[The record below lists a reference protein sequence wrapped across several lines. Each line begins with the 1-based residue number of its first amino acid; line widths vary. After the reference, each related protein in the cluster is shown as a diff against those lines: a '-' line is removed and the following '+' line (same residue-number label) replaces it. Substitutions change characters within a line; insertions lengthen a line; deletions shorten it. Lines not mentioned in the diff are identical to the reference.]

1 MIETVSAWRSERQKV
16 SLPDSPRA
24 VPRGSS
30 TYPHHR
36 LSSSGGRWHHH
47 AVLSQSFDFIIVG
60 AGTAG
65 CVLANRLSER
75 PEVSVCL
82 IEAGAR
88 DVYPLIKVPAA
99 VAFTILNPKL
109 GWGYE
114 TVPQPHCNNRR
125 VVLPRGRVLG
135 GSSSTNGMVYIRG
148 HPGDYDDWAAA
159 GARGWS
165 YAELLPYF
173 LRSEHNPAFA
183 DSPYHH
189 VGGPMAVSNIP
200 RVNPLVSCFLDSVRS
215 LSLKHCADF
224 NGADPEGFGTRQ
236 GTIRDGR
243 RESGVT
249 AFLRPAQGRPN
260 LKIIVNALAH
270 HVLLEQQRAVGV
282 LIERDGLRSTIMAR
296 REVILSA
303 GSYGSPALLMR
314 SGIGPAE
321 QLKSAGVQPIQELSG
336 VGQGL
341 RDHPSADIQMVTR
354 DTTSYGVSLPKTFAN
369 ALTLLRYLAFRS
381 GPIASN
387 LFEAHGFIKSDP
399 RLPRPDLQI
408 IMVPARRNEK
418 PLALPRGHGFGIIAA
433 LVRPKSFGSIRI
445 ASPDPRDKPLID
457 LNLLAD
463 YEDVVRIRKGLRL
476 ARRIL
481 SGKAF
486 EPYRATEL
494 KPGSN
499 TQSDEQLEQH
509 IRQTCA
515 IVHHPTSSCRMGD
528 DAAAVVDWEL
538 KVRGADGLRVIDA
551 SICPTLPAGNTN
563 AIVVMIAE
571 KGADLILGRPAPAA
585 SPLPHAH

>member
-1 MIETVSAWRSERQKV
+1 MPSE
-16 SLPDSPRA
+16 S
-24 VPRGSS
+24 
-30 TYPHHR
+30 Y
-36 LSSSGGRWHHH
+36 
-47 AVLSQSFDFIIVG
+47 DFIIVG

-75 PEVSVCL
+75 ADVSVCL
-82 IEAGAR
+82 IEAGDR
-88 DVYPLIKVPAA
+88 DLYPLIKVPAA
-99 VAFTILNPKL
+99 VAFTVLNPKL
-109 GWGYE
+109 SWGYE

-125 VVLPRGRVLG
+125 VMLPRGRVLG

-200 RVNPLVSCFLDSVRS
+200 RVNPLVACFLESVRS
-215 LSLKHCADF
+215 LGLKHCPDF
-224 NGADPEGFGTRQ
+224 NGADPEGFGMRQ
-236 GTIRDGR
+236 ATIRNGR

-249 AFLRPAQGRPN
+249 AFLRPAQRRRN
-260 LKIIVNALAH
+260 LTVVLKALAH
-270 HVLLEQQRAVGV
+270 RVLLEQRRAIGV
-282 LIERDGLRSTIMAR
+282 QIDRDGSQSTILAR

-314 SGIGPAE
+314 SGIGRPE
-321 QLKSAGVQPIQELSG
+321 DLKSAGVQPIHGLAG

-341 RDHPSADIQMVTR
+341 RDHPAAEIQMVTR
-354 DTTSYGVSLPKTFAN
+354 DTTSYGISLPKTFAN
-369 ALTLLRYLAFRS
+369 ALSLLRYLAFRS

-387 LFEAHGFIKSDP
+387 LFEAHGFVKSDP
-399 RLPRPDLQI
+399 ALPRPDLQI

-433 LVRPKSFGSIRI
+433 LVRPRSFGRITI
-445 ASPDPRDKPLID
+445 ASPDPREKPLID

-463 YEDVVRIRKGLRL
+463 DGDVARIRTGLRL

-486 EPYRATEL
+486 ETYRATEL
-494 KPGSN
+494 KPGNSSE
-499 TQSDEQLEQH
+499 TDQQLDQH
-509 IRQTCA
+509 IRQTCV
-515 IVHHPTSSCRMGD
+515 IVHHPTGSCRMGD
-528 DAAAVVDWEL
+528 DAAAVVDWGL
-538 KVRGADGLRVIDA
+538 KVRGAEGLRVVDA
-551 SICPTLPAGNTN
+551 SICPSLPAGNTN

-571 KGADLILGRPAPAA
+571 KAADLILGKPAPAA
-585 SPLPHAH
+585 APLPHAH

>member
-1 MIETVSAWRSERQKV
+1 VQSE
-16 SLPDSPRA
+16 S
-24 VPRGSS
+24 
-30 TYPHHR
+30 Y
-36 LSSSGGRWHHH
+36 
-47 AVLSQSFDFIIVG
+47 DFIIVG

-65 CVLANRLSER
+65 CVLASRLSEC
-75 PEVSVCL
+75 PDVTVCL
-82 IEAGAR
+82 IEAGDR
-88 DVYPLIKVPAA
+88 DLYPLIKVPAA

-109 GWGYE
+109 GWGYD

-135 GSSSTNGMVYIRG
+135 GSSSTNGMVYFRG

-159 GARGWS
+159 GGRGWS

-189 VGGPMAVSNIP
+189 VGGPMAVSSI
-200 RVNPLVSCFLDSVRS
+200 RQVNPLVACFLESARS
-215 LSLKHCADF
+215 LGLKRCADF
-224 NGADPEGFGTRQ
+224 NAADPEGFGVRQ
-236 GTIRDGR
+236 ANIRNGR

-249 AFLRPAQGRPN
+249 AFLRPAQRRPN
-260 LKIIVNALAH
+260 LKVIVNALAH
-270 HVLLEQQRAVGV
+270 RVLLEQHRAIGIQ
-282 LIERDGLRSTIMAR
+282 IERDGSQSTLLAR
-296 REVILSA
+296 REVIVSA
-303 GSYGSPALLMR
+303 GTYASPALLMR

-321 QLKSAGVQPIQELSG
+321 DLKAAGVQPIHGLAG

-341 RDHPSADIQMVTR
+341 RDHPSAEIQMVTR
-354 DTTSYGVSLPKTFAN
+354 DTTSYGISLPKTFAN
-369 ALTLLRYLAFRS
+369 ALALLRYLAFRS

-387 LFEAHGFIKSDP
+387 MFEAHGFIKSDP
-399 RLPRPDLQI
+399 TLPRADLQI

-445 ASPDPRDKPLID
+445 ASPDARNKPVID

-463 YEDVVRIRKGLRL
+463 YEDVVRIRTGLRL

-481 SGKAF
+481 GGTAF
-486 EPYRATEL
+486 EPFHATEL

-499 TQSDEQLEQH
+499 AQTDQQLDQH
-509 IRQTCA
+509 VRQTCA
-515 IVHHPTSSCRMGD
+515 IVHHASSSCRMGD
-528 DAAAVVDWEL
+528 DAGAVVDWML
-538 KVRGADGLRVIDA
+538 KVRGVEALRVVDA

-563 AIVVMIAE
+563 AVVVMIAE
-571 KGADLILGRPAPAA
+571 KAADLILGRPAPAA
-585 SPLPHAH
+585 AALPHAH

>member
-1 MIETVSAWRSERQKV
+1 VPSE
-16 SLPDSPRA
+16 S
-24 VPRGSS
+24 
-30 TYPHHR
+30 Y
-36 LSSSGGRWHHH
+36 
-47 AVLSQSFDFIIVG
+47 DFIIVG

-75 PEVSVCL
+75 PDLTVCL
-82 IEAGAR
+82 VEAGDCDR
-88 DVYPLIKVPAA
+88 DPLIKIPAA
-99 VAFTILNPKL
+99 VAFTVLNPKL

-114 TVPQPHCNNRR
+114 TVPQPYCNNRR

-183 DSPYHH
+183 ASPYHR

-200 RVNPLVSCFLDSVRS
+200 QVNPLVSRFLESVRS
-215 LSLKHCADF
+215 LGLKDCPDF
-224 NGADPEGFGTRQ
+224 SGADPEGFGVRQ
-236 GTIRDGR
+236 GTIRNGR

-249 AFLRPAQGRPN
+249 AFLRPAQRRSN
-260 LKIIVNALAH
+260 LKVCVNALAH
-270 HVLLEQQRAVGV
+270 RVLLEHHRAIGV
-282 LIERDGLRSTIMAR
+282 QIERDGSPLTLLAR

-314 SGIGPAE
+314 SGVGPE
-321 QLKSAGVQPIQELSG
+321 EYLRSAGVQPIQALAG

-341 RDHPSADIQMVTR
+341 RDHPSAEIRMVTR
-354 DTTSYGVSLPKTFAN
+354 DTTSYGVSWPKMFAN
-369 ALTLLRYLAFRS
+369 TLTLLRYLAFRS

-387 LFEAHGFIKSDP
+387 LFEAHGFFKSDP
-399 RLPRPDLQI
+399 ALPRPDLQI

-418 PLALPRGHGFGIIAA
+418 PLALPRGHGYGVIAA

-445 ASPDPRDKPLID
+445 ASPDPRDQPLID

-463 YEDVVRIRKGLRL
+463 YDDVARIRTGLRL

-481 SGKAF
+481 NGKPF
-486 EPYRATEL
+486 EAYRATEL
-494 KPGSN
+494 NPGSMAN
-499 TQSDEQLEQH
+499 SDQQLDQH

-515 IVHHPTSSCRMGD
+515 VVHHPTSSCRMGD
-528 DAAAVVDWEL
+528 DAGAVVDWDL
-538 KVRGADGLRVIDA
+538 KVHGIAALRVVDA

-571 KGADLILGRPAPAA
+571 KAADLILDKPAPAA
-585 SPLPHAH
+585 SALPHAP

>member
-1 MIETVSAWRSERQKV
+1 M
-16 SLPDSPRA
+16 PP
-24 VPRGSS
+24 
-30 TYPHHR
+30 
-36 LSSSGGRWHHH
+36 
-47 AVLSQSFDFIIVG
+47 QSYDFIIVG

-75 PEVSVCL
+75 SDVSVCL
-82 IEAGAR
+82 VEAGDR
-88 DVYPLIKVPAA
+88 DRSPLIKVPAA
-99 VAFTILNPKL
+99 VAFTVLNPKL
-109 GWGYE
+109 GWGYQ

-135 GSSSTNGMVYIRG
+135 GSSSTNGMVYFRG

-165 YAELLPYF
+165 YPELLPYF
-173 LRSEHNPAFA
+173 LRSENNPAYA

-189 VGGPMAVSNIP
+189 VGGPMAVSNIA
-200 RVNPLVSCFLDSVRS
+200 RVNPLVTRFLQSVQS
-215 LSLKHCADF
+215 LGLKHCPDF
-224 NGADPEGFGTRQ
+224 NGADPEGFGVRQ

-249 AFLRPAQGRPN
+249 AFLRPAQERSN
-260 LKIIVNALAH
+260 LKVIVNALTQR
-270 HVLLEQQRAVGV
+270 VLLEQNRAVGV
-282 LIERDGLRSTIMAR
+282 QIERDGSPLTVMAR
-296 REVILSA
+296 REVIVCG
-303 GSYGSPALLMR
+303 GSYGSPALLLR
-314 SGIGPAE
+314 SGVGPVGH
-321 QLKSAGVQPIQELSG
+321 LKSAGIQPKHELAG

-341 RDHPSADIQMVTR
+341 RDHPSAEIQMVTT
-354 DTTSYGVSLPKTFAN
+354 DTTSYGVSWPKTFAN
-369 ALTLLRYLAFRS
+369 AVTLARYLAFRS

-387 LFEAHGFIKSDP
+387 LFEAHGFFKSDP
-399 RLPRPDLQI
+399 ALLRPDLQI

-418 PLALPRGHGFGIIAA
+418 PLALPRGHGYGVIAA

-445 ASPDPRDKPLID
+445 ASPDARDQPLID

-463 YEDVVRIRKGLRL
+463 DDDVTRIRIGLRL

-481 SGKAF
+481 TGKVF
-486 EPYRATEL
+486 ERYGATEL

-499 TQSDEQLEQH
+499 SDTDQQLEQH

-515 IVHHPTSSCRMGD
+515 VVHHPTSSCRMGN
-528 DAAAVVDWEL
+528 DATAVVDWDL
-538 KVRGADGLRVIDA
+538 KVHGTEGLRVVDA

-571 KGADLILGRPAPAA
+571 KAADLILGRPAPPAL
-585 SPLPHAH
+585 PLTHAH